1 MVQAKAKERIVG
13 DNTSTPAM
21 LVVWANIPAEHEAD
35 FNRWYD
41 NEHVQERVAISG
53 FVNGARYFSA
63 DGQRHYLGL
72 YRTQSLGTFTS
83 DAYKAAFGKQTQW
96 SVTNL
101 QRMTDCVRRVCTI
114 PAETGAGTGGFIA
127 FLRFGRA
134 ATDADLETM
143 ASAGRALQELDGII
157 ATRLLVPSVELST
170 PLPTESREGRLLDPI
185 LVIETTTREAAEMA
199 RKQARAAF
207 GNAGEDAVLQLMWI
221 LNA

>member
-1 MVQAKAKERIVG
+1 MQTNE
-13 DNTSTPAM
+13 SCPAM
-21 LVVWANIPAEHEAD
+21 LVVWANIPAEHEAE

-41 NEHVQERVAISG
+41 TEHVQERVAITG

-72 YRTQSLGTFTS
+72 YRTQSLRTFTS
-83 DAYKAAFGKQTQW
+83 DAYRAAFGKQTQW

-101 QRMTDCVRRVCTI
+101 QRMTDCVRRVCAI

-127 FLRFGRA
+127 FLRFGRTA
-134 ATDADLETM
+134 NAADLATM
-143 ASAGRALQELDGII
+143 AGAGRALQELDGVV

-170 PLPTESREGRLLDPI
+170 PLPTESTVGRLLDPI
-185 LVIETTTREAAEMA
+185 LIVEATTKEVAERA
-199 RKQARAAF
+199 RRDARAAF
-207 GNAGEDAVLQLMWI
+207 GCTGEDAVLQLMWI